1 MPRLKFAMVCASNNN
16 RSMEAHAL
24 LSKHNMQVRLVPV
37 NEVFRAIFNS
47 GRHAMALQ
55 VASFGV
61 GNSVKLPGPSQKQPN
76 IYKFGTPYQDIY
88 NDLLKQNRD
97 LYVKNGLLPM
107 LERNMSVKQA
117 PEKWQDNRCYHSQCC
132 IKVCNIRV
140 KLKLELK
147 LFNINLK
154 LCSCTCTLYQLKL
167 CSCTCTLYQLIIKP
181 RGTML
186 FMLLGLTQ
194 YTLTQKLQGKP
205 QPHCCCTCTDIYWR
219 VQDHL

>member
-24 LSKHNMQVRLVPV
+24 LSKNKMQVRRVRGNLC
-37 NEVFRAIFNS
+37 FCATLDS
-47 GRHAMALQ
+47 GRQAMVLQ

-117 PEKWQDNRCYHSQCC
+117 PEKWQDNRCCLSQYCT
-132 IKVCNIRV
+132 KVCKNR
-140 KLKLELK
+140 
-147 LFNINLK
+147 
-154 LCSCTCTLYQLKL
+154 
-167 CSCTCTLYQLIIKP
+167 
-181 RGTML
+181 
-186 FMLLGLTQ
+186 
-194 YTLTQKLQGKP
+194 LQ
-205 QPHCCCTCTDIYWR
+205 
-219 VQDHL
+219 

>member
-24 LSKHNMQVRLVPV
+24 LSKNNMQVTCDVELIMLPGFEIR
-37 NEVFRAIFNS
+37 ESRD
-47 GRHAMALQ
+47 ALQ

-117 PEKWQDNRCYHSQCC
+117 PEKWQDNRSLLSQCC
-132 IKVCNIRV
+132 IKACI
-140 KLKLELK
+140 
-147 LFNINLK
+147 
-154 LCSCTCTLYQLKL
+154 
-167 CSCTCTLYQLIIKP
+167 
-181 RGTML
+181 
-186 FMLLGLTQ
+186 
-194 YTLTQKLQGKP
+194 
-205 QPHCCCTCTDIYWR
+205 QP
-219 VQDHL
+219 